1 MENRDDRLV
10 FMAENLRTPRATK
23 LGIRPDSTVAIL
35 EASEENALD
44 LPSDV
49 IVQRQ
54 ARGPV
59 VVIVVFS
66 TSSESLRQDV
76 GGLSELVFPNGGL
89 WIAWAKRPSALS
101 SGITDH
107 AVRELAVP
115 LGLVDN
121 KACSIDDAQTGR
133 RLVWRRENRHSRSP
147 RP

>member
-10 FMAENLRTPRATK
+10 FMAENPRTPRATK

-76 GGLSELVFPNGGL
+76 GGLSELVSPNGGL
-89 WIAWAKRPSALS
+89 WIAWAKRSSALS
-101 SGITDH
+101 SDITDH
-107 AVRELAVP
+107 VVRELAVP